1 MPSVVQEWV
10 HDLPIM
16 QQSVL
21 LAAIRGP
28 DGLPK
33 NHVSKF
39 VLRWFRRCVLLSA
52 LHGQPGVGA
61 IIARPDE
68 EGGGSFT
75 GPSCG
80 PETPYESFHDVMDTY
95 FNNIDEVPHHFQLH
109 LMHAAQILGYKH
121 PSMLIRVDWGSFYV
135 TAVSDMHLFPELE
148 MDLDARLAAPGG
160 F

>member
-39 VLRWFRRCVLLSA
+39 VLRWYRRCVLLSA
-52 LHGQPGVGA
+52 LHGKPGVGA

-80 PETPYESFHDVMDTY
+80 PKTPYANFFEVVDAY
-95 FNNIDEVPHHFQLH
+95 FDNIDEVPHHFQLH
-109 LMHAAQILGYKH
+109 LMHAAQILCYKH
-121 PSMLIRVDWGSFYV
+121 PSLLIRAHWCEFYL
-135 TAVSDMHLFPELE
+135 TAVADMHLHTESE
-148 MDLDARLAAPGG
+148 YDLDARLAAPGG
-160 F
+160 S